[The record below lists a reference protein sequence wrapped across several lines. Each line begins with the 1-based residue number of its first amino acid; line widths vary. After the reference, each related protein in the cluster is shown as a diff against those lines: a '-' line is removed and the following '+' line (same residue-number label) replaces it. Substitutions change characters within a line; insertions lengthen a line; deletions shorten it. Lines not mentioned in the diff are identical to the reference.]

1 MGITTH
7 SAGSLVWSVASWH
20 EHRHS
25 ICRLLLHPY
34 RLPHLQVDVPAS
46 NSGRADGVCRFGLAD
61 LSGTA
66 ARKLSV
72 SLHSGTR
79 LPRGTSAN
87 AVAPRDGVNVQ
98 RWKDRA
104 IAVGGVPVTGNPTSH
119 ELAPTASYALLE
131 ARTIA
136 LSAVG

>member
-1 MGITTH
+1 MGTTTH
-7 SAGSLVWSVASWH
+7 SAGSLVWRVASWH

-34 RLPHLQVDVPAS
+34 RLRDLQVDVPAS
-46 NSGRADGVCRFGLAD
+46 NSGRANGVCRFGLAD

-87 AVAPRDGVNVQ
+87 AVAPRDG
-98 RWKDRA
+98 RERLTMEGPGYRR
-104 IAVGGVPVTGNPTSH
+104 GGVPVTGNPTSH

-131 ARTIA
+131 ARAIA